1 MYLNSTLNISSL
13 WINCINRIRMVLLG
27 WVIQYYNIIYS
38 TASACKTLPCYLI
51 DEVAA
56 CRTGAGI
63 PTGGATTDCDSL
75 ETFSL

>member
-1 MYLNSTLNISSL
+1 
-13 WINCINRIRMVLLG
+13 MVLFRC
-27 WVIQYYNIIYS
+27 VIKIIIFS
-38 TASACKTLPCYLI
+38 TCKTLPCYLI